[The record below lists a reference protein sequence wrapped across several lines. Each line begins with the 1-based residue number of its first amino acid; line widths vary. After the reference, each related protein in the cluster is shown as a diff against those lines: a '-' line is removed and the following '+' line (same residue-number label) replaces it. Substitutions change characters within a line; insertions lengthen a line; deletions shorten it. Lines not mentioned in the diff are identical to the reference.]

1 MFKKRTVRAFLLMFV
16 LALSV
21 IVPGFLQKN
30 TFALSRNTPSAVTI
44 KSLKASARNKT
55 TLSWKKSKNATA
67 YRVYYK
73 SGKKWIA
80 LATVKKTSYTHT
92 SSKRAPLV
100 GGKKYTYMVKAY
112 NAKSKKWSKGNK
124 TKSIKFP
131 VIPGNVKVKS
141 ATWSAKSK
149 IVRLSWTKATGAT
162 AYKIFY
168 RHEGVNGWS
177 YFKTVNAKTFSCKF
191 DLLYDT
197 GYSYEFSVVP
207 YNKTSKKT
215 GKCIKTKSA
224 FIPKDANITVKLAV
238 TDIYFTNDKDLDV
251 FHKKGETFQL
261 KAVASP
267 SQANQ
272 DVTYSSSDNKV
283 ATVSKTGRITAIGN
297 GTATITATSVEDKR
311 FKATIDVFVDIPSNT
326 KPAPVPVEPA
336 EPEPEEPE
344 PVKVSNIS
352 ITPDNITLTKAGQT
366 AQLSATVSPA
376 NAANQKLIW
385 ECDSNIAN
393 VDENGLVT
401 ANSLNG
407 TCTVTARAIDG
418 SDVIAKCNVTVKI
431 VYTDTNV
438 ELQGRDSK
446 ILSIWDEDFEENI
459 DVSKVTF
466 DIFNPDNAIGSLG
479 GIEVVPNR
487 YSRVT
492 VKAYRRGKA
501 SVTAKY
507 NGKVLKKWDITVTSD
522 WAEYLDYIAWRKTV
536 ESKIWNNSMSVKEKL
551 DAAKNYIQTEFSYQL
566 GAGMAIYG
574 YKSKL
579 ADCVTA
585 SEMMGD
591 FAKDIGCQVL
601 YMNGMTGK
609 GYDTLT
615 GAVSAADGHVWN
627 NILVNGTWTYYDAQ
641 PLHS

>member
-1 MFKKRTVRAFLLMFV
+1 MKKLLKSLILVAMLLLPV
-16 LALSV
+16 LGVSAASN
-21 IVPGFLQKN
+21 P
-30 TFALSRNTPSAVTI
+30 PSAVTI

-55 TLSWKKSKNATA
+55 TLRWKKSKNATA

-92 SSKRAPLV
+92 SSKKAPLV

-112 NAKSKKWSKGNK
+112 NAKSRKWSKGNK

-224 FIPKDANITVKLAV
+224 LIPKDADITIKLPV
-238 TDIYFTNDKDLDV
+238 TDVYFTNDKDLDV

-297 GTATITATSVEDKR
+297 GTATITATSIEDKR

-366 AQLSATVSPA
+366 AQLSAIVSPA

-385 ECDSNIAN
+385 ECASNIAS

-401 ANSLNG
+401 ANSYNLNG
-407 TCTVTARAIDG
+407 TCTVTARTIDG

-431 VYTDTNV
+431 VNEDTITLAGGKSGSV
-438 ELQGRDSK
+438 
-446 ILSIWDEDFEENI
+446 
-459 DVSKVTF
+459 
-466 DIFNPDNAIGSLG
+466 AIGSSVYD
-479 GIEVVPNR
+479 IPDFSKVVFE
-487 YSRVT
+487 YSNNSSDILDISTEYASNYAACIFQAYKAGTVT
-492 VKAYRRGKA
+492 I
-501 SVTAKY
+501 TAKY
-507 NGKVLKKWDITVTSD
+507 EGKVLRKWHIVVSNTWT
-522 WAEYLDYIAWRKTV
+522 EYYDYVEWRKTV
-536 ESKIWNNSMSVKEKL
+536 ESKIWNNSMSIKEKL
-551 DAAKNYIQTEFSYQL
+551 DAAKNYIQTNFGYRLGNSAFDSYNK
-566 GAGMAIYG
+566 G
-574 YKSKL
+574 YL
-579 ADCVTA
+579 DCFGA
-585 SEMMGD
+585 SEIMGD
-591 FAKDIGCQVL
+591 FAKDIGCKVL
-601 YMNGMTGK
+601 YMSSITGK
-609 GYDTLT
+609 GYETISE
-615 GAVSAADGHVWN
+615 AVEASGHMWN
-627 NILVNGTWTYYDAQ
+627 NILVDGTWISYDAQ
-641 PLHS
+641 PQHS

>member
-55 TLSWKKSKNATA
+55 TLRWKKSKNATA

-92 SSKRAPLV
+92 SSKKAPLI

-224 FIPKDANITVKLAV
+224 LIPQDADINIKLPV
-238 TDIYFTNDKDLDV
+238 TDVYFTNEKDLDV

-261 KAVASP
+261 DTVASP

-385 ECDSNIAN
+385 ECNSNIAY

-431 VYTDTNV
+431 VSEDTITVAGGKADGV
-438 ELQGRDSK
+438 EIGDYSGFD
-446 ILSIWDEDFEENI
+446 ISDF
-459 DVSKVTF
+459 SKVTF
-466 DIFNPDNAIGSLG
+466 ECSNNNDNL
-479 GIEVVPNR
+479 VVRTEYNNQVG
-487 YSRVT
+487 YAYCSF
-492 VKAYRRGKA
+492 KAYKA
-501 SVTAKY
+501 GTVTITAKY
-507 NGKVLKKWDITVTSD
+507 EGKVLKKWHIVVSSTWT
-522 WAEYLDYIAWRKTV
+522 EYYDYVAWRKTV
-536 ESKIWNNSMSVKEKL
+536 ESKIWNNSMSIKEKL
-551 DAAKNYIQTEFSYQL
+551 DAAKNYIQTNFGYRLGNSAFDSYNK
-566 GAGMAIYG
+566 G
-574 YKSKL
+574 YL
-579 ADCVTA
+579 DCFGA
-585 SEMMGD
+585 SEIMGD
-591 FAKDIGCQVL
+591 FAKDIGCKVL
-601 YMNGMTGK
+601 YMSSITGK
-609 GYDTLT
+609 GYETIS
-615 GAVSAADGHVWN
+615 GAVEASGHMWN
-627 NILVNGTWTYYDAQ
+627 NILVDGIWIYYDAQ
-641 PLHS
+641 PQHS

>member
-16 LALSV
+16 LTLSV

-224 FIPKDANITVKLAV
+224 FIPQDADINIKLPV
-238 TDIYFTNDKDLDV
+238 TDVYFTNDKDLDV

-261 KAVASP
+261 KTVASP

-297 GTATITATSVEDKR
+297 GTATITATSIEDKR

-385 ECDSNIAN
+385 ECASNIAS

-401 ANSLNG
+401 ANSYNLNG

-459 DVSKVTF
+459 DVSQVTF
-466 DIFNPDNAIGSLG
+466 DIFNPDNVIASLG
-479 GIEVVPNR
+479 VEVVPNR

-507 NGKVLKKWDITVTSD
+507 KGKVLKKWDITVTSD
-522 WAEYLDYIAWRKTV
+522 WTEYLDYIAWRKTV

-551 DAAKNYIQTEFSYQL
+551 DAAKNYIQSNFGYRLGNSAFDSYNK
-566 GAGMAIYG
+566 G
-574 YKSKL
+574 YL
-579 ADCVTA
+579 DCFGA
-585 SEMMGD
+585 SEIMGD
-591 FAKDIGCQVL
+591 FAKDIGCKVL
-601 YMNGMTGK
+601 YMSSITGK
-609 GYDTLT
+609 GYETISD
-615 GAVSAADGHVWN
+615 AVEASGHMWN
-627 NILVNGTWTYYDAQ
+627 NIFVDGTWIDYDAQ
-641 PLHS
+641 PQHS

>member
-1 MFKKRTVRAFLLMFV
+1 MKKLLKSLILVAMLLLPV
-16 LALSV
+16 LGVSAASN
-21 IVPGFLQKN
+21 P
-30 TFALSRNTPSAVTI
+30 PSAVTI

-55 TLSWKKSKNATA
+55 TLRWKKSKNATA

-80 LATVKKTSYTHT
+80 LATVKKTSYTHI

-224 FIPKDANITVKLAV
+224 FIPQDADINIKLPV
-238 TDIYFTNDKDLDV
+238 TDVYFTNDKDLDV

-261 KAVASP
+261 KTVASP

-297 GTATITATSVEDKR
+297 GTATITATSIEDKR

-431 VYTDTNV
+431 VSEDTITVAGGKADGV
-438 ELQGRDSK
+438 EIGDYSGFD
-446 ILSIWDEDFEENI
+446 ISDF
-459 DVSKVTF
+459 SKVTF
-466 DIFNPDNAIGSLG
+466 ECSNNNDNL
-479 GIEVVPNR
+479 VVRTEYNNQVG
-487 YSRVT
+487 YAYCSF
-492 VKAYRRGKA
+492 KAYKA
-501 SVTAKY
+501 GTVTITAKY
-507 NGKVLKKWDITVTSD
+507 EGKVLKKWHIVVSSTWT
-522 WAEYLDYIAWRKTV
+522 EYYDYVAWRKTV
-536 ESKIWNNSMSVKEKL
+536 ESKIWNNSMNIKEKL
-551 DAAKNYIQTEFSYQL
+551 DAAKNYIQSNFGYRLGESAFSSYNC
-566 GAGMAIYG
+566 G
-574 YKSKL
+574 YL
-579 ADCVTA
+579 DCIGA
-585 SEMMGD
+585 SEIMGD
-591 FAKDIGCQVL
+591 FAKDINCQVL

-609 GYDTLT
+609 GYETLT

>member
-1 MFKKRTVRAFLLMFV
+1 MKKLLKSLILVAMLLLPV
-16 LALSV
+16 LGVSAAST
-21 IVPGFLQKN
+21 P
-30 TFALSRNTPSAVTI
+30 PSAVTI

-80 LATVKKTSYTHT
+80 LATVKKTSYTHI

-224 FIPKDANITVKLAV
+224 FIPQDADINIKLPV
-238 TDIYFTNDKDLDV
+238 TDVYFTNDKDLDV

-261 KAVASP
+261 KTVASP

-385 ECDSNIAN
+385 ECNSNIAY

-431 VYTDTNV
+431 VSEDTITLAGGKSGSV
-438 ELQGRDSK
+438 
-446 ILSIWDEDFEENI
+446 
-459 DVSKVTF
+459 
-466 DIFNPDNAIGSLG
+466 AIGSSVYD
-479 GIEVVPNR
+479 IPDFSKVVFE
-487 YSRVT
+487 YSNNSSDILELNTEYASNYAACIFQAYKAGTVT
-492 VKAYRRGKA
+492 I
-501 SVTAKY
+501 TAKY
-507 NGKVLKKWDITVTSD
+507 EGQVLRKWHIVVSNTWT
-522 WAEYLDYIAWRKTV
+522 EYYDYVAWRKTV

-551 DAAKNYIQTEFSYQL
+551 DAAKNYIQTNFGYRLGESAFSSYNS
-566 GAGMAIYG
+566 G
-574 YKSKL
+574 YL
-579 ADCVTA
+579 DCIGA
-585 SEMMGD
+585 SEIMGD
-591 FAKDIGCQVL
+591 FAKDIHCQVL